1 MNVAAYD
8 ALSKIDTIQYVG
20 PIAPPPQYRQKV
32 LSKLLRVAGL
42 QGDFF
47 FYSRKRLERIASEV
61 GAMCEPKA
69 WLDFFHGFTPWILT
83 APPRPYVSWSDC
95 AFHDYINIY
104 HHRKTF
110 RAADL
115 DRIERAEAEWLK
127 NARCVGFSSDW
138 SARRTVEY
146 YALDASRVHSVGAF
160 GEIEMPETNG
170 YAGQKHFVFVSTD
183 FEAKGG
189 PSVLSAFRLVREH
202 HPEATLVIVGAKP
215 KEVMNEQ
222 NITFTGYLRK
232 EIREERARFR
242 AILGTA
248 RAVVHPTSSD
258 ISPLIIVEAGYFGCP
273 AISVRKFA
281 IPTLVDHEVTG
292 LLLDDGSDVSA
303 VARAMNWMLE
313 HERQYRLMRE
323 NTWAKVRKENSKEAF
338 ERRMQ
343 ALVRAAC

>member
-1 MNVAAYD
+1 
-8 ALSKIDTIQYVG
+8 
-20 PIAPPPQYRQKV
+20 
-32 LSKLLRVAGL
+32 
-42 QGDFF
+42 
-47 FYSRKRLERIASEV
+47 
-61 GAMCEPKA
+61 
-69 WLDFFHGFTPWILT
+69 
-83 APPRPYVSWSDC
+83 
-95 AFHDYINIY
+95 
-104 HHRKTF
+104 
-110 RAADL
+110 
-115 DRIERAEAEWLK
+115 
-127 NARCVGFSSDW
+127 
-138 SARRTVEY
+138 
-146 YALDASRVHSVGAF
+146 
-160 GEIEMPETNG
+160 
-170 YAGQKHFVFVSTD
+170 
-183 FEAKGG
+183 
-189 PSVLSAFRLVREH
+189 VREH